1 MSFFIT
7 VPSFPRPSFED
18 NTPGSFKVR
27 LPNRLSLE
35 GSGWKVGLASIT
47 IPNVCFLHQ
56 LTKAGTSDTDWLMS
70 IANKT
75 GKVGSNYK
83 VKRAVV
89 SLGDIKRHKHSLLD
103 GVDFFSLMM
112 GILQERRYQMLDAG
126 YRVEPEEFVPFRIR
140 PLGDDFEMHVGQKGN
155 EGASHLAIKVDSRLA
170 KVMRWILF
178 NKDGNPTQYLDHH
191 LVPYLVD
198 AKRPETTELTGNA
211 FFELKASEKA
221 FILSRKA
228 QWRFIQLNRIFD
240 HVTKRH
246 KRTLYIYSNVG
257 ASTIVGDQVVSL
269 LREVEY
275 NPRQAQND
283 HFHFEP
289 NMIQYHDVLST
300 DMDMIEVQITETD
313 NTLLDFGQGVTTLV
327 LHFKKE

>member
-27 LPNRLSLE
+27 LPNRLRLE

-56 LTKAGTSDTDWLMS
+56 LEKAGIDEGNWLMA
-70 IANKT
+70 ITNKT
-75 GKVGSNYK
+75 GKPGSNYK
-83 VKRAVV
+83 LKRATV
-89 SLGDIKRHKHSLLD
+89 SIADLKYHKHNFLN
-103 GVDFFSLMM
+103 GVDFFTLMTN
-112 GILQERRYQMLDAG
+112 ILTQRRYEALELG
-126 YRVEPEEFVPFRIR
+126 YKVEHEEYM
-140 PLGDDFEMHVGQKGN
+140 PLTIKQVGDDFQLEAGMNGN
-155 EGASHLAIKVDSRLA
+155 ETASHLEFRVDSRLA
-170 KVMRWILF
+170 KVMKWIMYK
-178 NKDGNPTQYLDHH
+178 KDGTPDKYLDHH
-191 LVPYLVD
+191 LIPHLRNYQR
-198 AKRPETTELTGNA
+198 AETSELRDNA
-211 FFELKASEKA
+211 LFQYHANGEFFV
-221 FILSRKA
+221 LSKKA

-246 KRTLYIYSNVG
+246 KRTLYVYSNVG

-275 NPRQAQND
+275 NPRQGQHD

-300 DMDMIEVQITETD
+300 DMDIIEVQITEID
-313 NTLLDFGQGVTTLV
+313 NSLLTFGQGVTTLV

>member
-56 LTKAGTSDTDWLMS
+56 LSNAGLDDTNWLMS
-70 IANKT
+70 IVNKT
-75 GKVGSNYK
+75 GKAGQNYK
-83 VKRAVV
+83 LKRAVV
-89 SLGDIKRHKHSLLD
+89 SLGDLKNHKHALLD
-103 GVDFFSLMM
+103 GVDFFAMM
-112 GILQERRYQMLDAG
+112 VSILEERRFQLLDPG
-126 YRVEPEEFVPFRIR
+126 YKVEHEEFVPLKIK
-140 PLGDDFEMHVGQKGN
+140 PLGNDFELYVGQDGN
-155 EGASHLAIKVDSRLA
+155 ETATHIEIKVDSRLA
-170 KVMRWILF
+170 KVMKWVMF
-178 NKDGNPTQYLDHH
+178 NKDGTPTQFLDHH
-191 LVPYLVD
+191 LIPHFRNYQ
-198 AKRPETTELTGNA
+198 RPETTELTGNVL
-211 FFELKASEKA
+211 FKDLPSEKA
-221 FILSRKA
+221 IQLTRKA
-228 QWRFIQLNRIFD
+228 QWRFVQLNRIFD

-246 KRTLYIYSNVG
+246 KRTLYVYSNVG

-300 DMDMIEVQITETD
+300 DMDTIEVQITETD
-313 NTLLDFGQGVTTLV
+313 NSLLQFGQGVTTLV

>member
-7 VPSFPRPSFED
+7 LPSFPRPSFED

-56 LTKAGTSDTDWLMS
+56 LSNAGIDDNNWLMS
-70 IANKT
+70 IVNKT
-75 GKVGSNYK
+75 GKPGSNYK
-83 VKRAVV
+83 LKRAIV
-89 SLGDIKRHKHSLLD
+89 SLGDIKEHKHSLHD
-103 GVDFFSLMM
+103 GVDFFSLMTS
-112 GILQERRYQMLDAG
+112 ILEKRRYEDLDLG
-126 YRVEPEEFVPFRIR
+126 YKVEHEDFVPFTFK
-140 PLGDDFEMHVGQKGN
+140 PLGNDYELYVGQNGN
-155 EGASHLAIKVDSRLA
+155 ETSGQLQIKVDSRLA
-170 KVMRWILF
+170 KIMRWIMVK
-178 NKDGNPTQYLDHH
+178 KDGTFSNHLDHH
-191 LVPYLVD
+191 LIPHFRNYQ
-198 AKRPETTELTGNA
+198 RPETTELSGNVL
-211 FFELKASEKA
+211 FKELPSEKA
-221 FILSRKA
+221 VQLTKKA
-228 QWRFIQLNRIFD
+228 QWRFVQLNRIFD

-246 KRTLYIYSNVG
+246 KRTLYVYSNVG

-300 DMDMIEVQITETD
+300 DMDIIEVQITETD
-313 NTLLDFGQGVTTLV
+313 NTLLQFGQGVTTLV
-327 LHFKKE
+327 LHFKRE

>member
-1 MSFFIT
+1 MSFFVT

-27 LPNRLSLE
+27 LPNRLSLD
-35 GSGWKVGLASIT
+35 GTGWKVGLASIT

-56 LTKAGTSDTDWLMS
+56 LANAGIDDTNWLIS
-70 IANKT
+70 IVNKT
-75 GKVGSNYK
+75 GKIGSNYK
-83 VKRAVV
+83 LKRAVV
-89 SLGDIKRHKHSLLD
+89 TLGDLKEHKHSLLD
-103 GVDFFSLMM
+103 GTDFFSMM
-112 GILQERRYQMLDAG
+112 TSILEKRRFEDLDLG
-126 YRVEPEEFVPFRIR
+126 YRVEPEEFVPLKIKPF
-140 PLGDDFEMHVGQKGN
+140 GDDFELHVGQDGN
-155 EGASHLAIKVDSRLA
+155 ETATHLEIKVDSRLA
-170 KVMRWILF
+170 KVMRWIMV
-178 NKDGNPTQYLDHH
+178 NKQGNFINHLDHH
-191 LVPYLVD
+191 LIPHFKDYRR
-198 AKRPETTELTGNA
+198 AETTELSGNVL
-211 FFELKASEKA
+211 FKELPTEKA
-221 FILSRKA
+221 VQLTKKA
-228 QWRFIQLNRIFD
+228 QWRFVQLNRIFD

-246 KRTLYIYSNVG
+246 KRTLYVYSNVG

-300 DMDMIEVQITETD
+300 DMDIIEVQITETD
-313 NTLLDFGQGVTTLV
+313 NTLLQFGRGVTTLV

>member
-56 LTKAGTSDTDWLMS
+56 LSNAGIEDSNWLMA
-70 IANKT
+70 ITNKT
-75 GKVGSNYK
+75 GKPGSNYK
-83 VKRAVV
+83 LKRATV
-89 SLGDIKRHKHSLLD
+89 SIGDLKLHKHNFLS
-103 GVDFFSLMM
+103 GVDFFTLMIS
-112 GILQERRYQMLDAG
+112 ILQQRRYNELELG
-126 YRVEPEEFVPFRIR
+126 YKVEHEEYIPFTIK
-140 PLGDDFEMHVGQKGN
+140 PLGEDFQLHAGQDGN
-155 EGASHLAIKVDSRLA
+155 ETASHLEFRVDSRLA
-170 KVMRWILF
+170 KVMKWVMF
-178 NKDGNPTQYLDHH
+178 NKDGTPSQHLDHH
-191 LVPYLVD
+191 LIPHLRNYQ
-198 AKRPETTELTGNA
+198 RPETTELAGNA
-211 FFELKASEKA
+211 LFQYHSNGEYFT
-221 FILSRKA
+221 LSKKA
-228 QWRFIQLNRIFD
+228 QWRFVQLNRIFD

-257 ASTIVGDQVVSL
+257 ASAIVGDQVVSL

-275 NPRQAQND
+275 NPRQGQHD

-289 NMIQYHDVLST
+289 NVIQYHDVLSS
-300 DMDMIEVQITETD
+300 DMDMIEVQITET
-313 NTLLDFGQGVTTLV
+313 NNNLLQFGQGVTTLV